1 MKHFFN
7 FAFRSM
13 LRNKLITL
21 GSITSMV
28 VGILSAFLIYIW
40 VDNELSTDRFH
51 TNSDNIYVTV
61 IQQSQIDKPQLTNGQ
76 FDLGIN
82 LDKYPQVKKRLRTT
96 FYAENRIKLKK
107 GEEEYPGRGLVTDST
122 FFDFFDFDLVVGD
135 REEVLK
141 DPTSLIL
148 TETMAERI
156 FGNAEP
162 LGQTLYLESD
172 QTAFY
177 EVRAIMK
184 DIPSN
189 SSMNFD
195 FIVPAHAEKFWARAS
210 QEFLL
215 MEDGFDKAG
224 FDDEIKHLAR
234 KGRQFN
240 ESVLSTVAFDD
251 VYFNNQF
258 SSGLFAKYGDLDEVN
273 ILILVALVVLLVSV
287 FNFTNLQTTLAHAQ
301 LKVRGIKQVNGASRA
316 DFVQEFIVNRL
327 IYVGISI
334 GLTFGLFELV
344 KPAYLGFLD
353 ISQNFNTIELLTS
366 LSIGVTAFIMFSAL
380 LTLLQTSN
388 VVTSQAL
395 TGSLTTG
402 KAGRAGKVL
411 TTVQYVFAIT
421 LIIVTAVVFKQFSFM
436 QNKELGYEPD
446 DVVSINFFER
456 IPYNFDNPEETA
468 VKELKQTDD
477 YGLVKIELL
486 KIPGVTSFSQ
496 GPLPIDGNGQDNPWR
511 LANSEF
517 EYAEVK
523 SLSVDPSYQDVLGF
537 EMLEGRFFSE
547 ELDESLQPKLIIN
560 KAAKHY
566 WNIDNIEDSKAVGIA
581 LGGDNNPF
589 QIIGVTNDFHF
600 EHLSNKVRPMVM
612 IYLNSPEVQFLVKI
626 NREIFQSSI
635 SGVESLFN
643 SVNPNGTFEY
653 SLLENK
659 LLAQY
664 EREQKL
670 SQIFLLFTFT
680 GLIISSI
687 GLFTFA
693 LYETRK
699 RIKEIGIRKVIGA
712 NVQQV
717 VGLLSTS
724 FIKWVLLAFL
734 IACPISWYLMS
745 RWLESFAN
753 QTTMSWWLFAGAG
766 GATLIL
772 ALFTV
777 IAQTYVVAIRNP
789 VDSLRYE

>member
-1 MKHFFN
+1 
-7 FAFRSM
+7 
-13 LRNKLITL
+13 
-21 GSITSMV
+21 MV

-40 VDNELSTDRFH
+40 VDNELSTDKFH
-51 TNSDNIYVTV
+51 ANSENIYLTV
-61 IQQSQIDKPQLTNGQ
+61 IQQSQIDKPQMTNGQ

-82 LDKYPQVKKRLRTT
+82 LDKYPQVRKRLRTT

-107 GEEEYPGRGLVTDST
+107 GEEEYPGKGLVTDST
-122 FFDFFDFDLVVGD
+122 FFDFFDFELITGD
-135 REEVLK
+135 KANILK

-156 FGNAEP
+156 FGKEDP

-215 MEDGFDKAG
+215 MGDGFDKAV
-224 FDDEIKHLAR
+224 FDNEIKHLAR

-258 SSGLFAKYGDLDEVN
+258 SSGLFAKYGDRDEVN

-301 LKVRGIKQVNGASRA
+301 LKIRGIKQVNGANRA
-316 DFVQEFIVNRL
+316 DFVQEFIVNKL
-327 IYVGISI
+327 LYAGVAI

-353 ISQNFNTIELLTS
+353 ISQNFTTIELLTS
-366 LSIGVTAFIMFSAL
+366 LSIAVAAFIMLSAL
-380 LTLLQTSN
+380 LTISQTSN

-395 TGSLTTG
+395 IGNLRTG
-402 KAGRAGKVL
+402 KTGRAGKVL

-436 QNKELGYEPD
+436 QNMELGYAPD
-446 DVVSINFFER
+446 DVFSINFFER

-468 VKELKQTDD
+468 VKESKQADD
-477 YGLVKIELL
+477 YRLVKNELL

-496 GPLPIDGNGQDNPWR
+496 GPLPIDGNGQANPWK

-537 EMLEGRFFSE
+537 EMLEGRFFSDH
-547 ELDESLQPKLIIN
+547 LDESLQPKLIIN
-560 KAAKHY
+560 KAAKDY
-566 WNIDNIEDSKAVGIA
+566 WGIDNIEDVKAVGIA
-581 LGGDNNPF
+581 IGGDNNPF

-600 EHLSNKVRPMVM
+600 EHLSKKVRPMVM

-626 NREIFQSSI
+626 NRENFQSTLT
-635 SGVESLFN
+635 GVESLFN
-643 SVNPNGTFEY
+643 SVNPNGSFEY

-670 SQIFLLFTFT
+670 SQIFMLFTLI
-680 GLIISSI
+680 GLVISSI

-717 VGLLSTS
+717 VSLLSVS
-724 FIKWVLLAFL
+724 FVKWVFLAFI
-734 IACPISWYLMS
+734 IACPLSWYFMS
-745 RWLESFAN
+745 EWLANFAN
-753 QTTMSWWLFAGAG
+753 QTTLDWWVFVGAG
-766 GATLIL
+766 ILTLVL
-772 ALFTV
+772 ALITV
-777 IAQTYVVAIRNP
+777 VGQTYVAAKRNP